1 MLKKLSMLTLCGV
14 SAFAL
19 NTAEINVNDT
29 DLELI
34 GKLDMGQMINSVEPN
49 TVFLG
54 LRFLEADEK
63 HSEYENADI
72 ESFVELNFLML
83 KQIARS
89 GFSVGLGVKANSTK
103 LDNKDFVSVPLG
115 LEASYK
121 IPASEYIP
129 MYVGGSIYHAPSVLS
144 FEDAENFMEYRVNFD
159 LEVIKNGR
167 VTIGY
172 RSLDTNYETNNDT
185 YNFNYNKSA
194 YVGFKFAF

>member
-1 MLKKLSMLTLCGV
+1 MLTLCGV

-89 GFSVGLGVKANSTK
+89 GFSIGLGVKANSTK

>member
-1 MLKKLSMLTLCGV
+1 MLKKISMLALCGA

-19 NTAEINVNDT
+19 NTAEINVNDS

-34 GKLDMGQMINSVEPN
+34 GKLDMGQVINSVEPN

-54 LRFLEADEK
+54 LRFLDANKK
-63 HSEYENADI
+63 HSENENADI
-72 ESFVELNFLML
+72 ESYSELNFLMQ

-89 GFSVGLGVKANSTK
+89 GLSVGLGVKVNTTK
-103 LDNKDFVSVPLG
+103 LANQDFVSIPLG
-115 LEASYK
+115 LEASYR

-129 MYVGGSIYHAPSVLS
+129 MYLGGSVYHAPSALS

-172 RSLDTNYETNNDT
+172 RSLDTNYNTNGYT

>member
-19 NTAEINVNDT
+19 NTAEINVNDK
-29 DLELI
+29 DLELM
-34 GKLDMGQMINSVEPN
+34 GKLDMGQVIDSVEPN
-49 TVFLG
+49 TVFFG
-54 LRFLEADEK
+54 LRFLDANKK

-72 ESFVELNFLML
+72 DSFAELNFLML
-83 KQIARS
+83 KEIGRS

-103 LDNKDFVSVPLG
+103 MGNKDFVSVPLG
-115 LEASYK
+115 IEASYK

-167 VTIGY
+167 VTVGY
-172 RSLDTNYETNNDT
+172 RSLDTNYDT
-185 YNFNYNKSA
+185 FNFNYNKSV

>member
-14 SAFAL
+14 SAIAL

-29 DLELI
+29 DLELM

-103 LDNKDFVSVPLG
+103 LGNKDFVSVPLG

-121 IPASEYIP
+121 IPASDYIP

-144 FEDAENFMEYRVNFD
+144 FQDAENFMEYRVNFD
-159 LEVIKNGR
+159 IEVIKNGR